1 MSRKADAFKKDIVFR
16 TIEWGFNKFSFTT
29 EELFLN
35 FNLNW
40 KDKQNAKS
48 LEGKW
53 LWENIF
59 TANQQDGGTQF
70 VGQETIFKCLTP
82 SSNICKDTAFCLT
95 TESKFKYIDF
105 LELEQA
111 RENAVSARNFAM
123 ISICIA
129 LAALIATV
137 VMPLYI

>member
-53 LWENIF
+53 L
-59 TANQQDGGTQF
+59 
-70 VGQETIFKCLTP
+70 
-82 SSNICKDTAFCLT
+82 
-95 TESKFKYIDF
+95 
-105 LELEQA
+105 
-111 RENAVSARNFAM
+111 
-123 ISICIA
+123 
-129 LAALIATV
+129 
-137 VMPLYI
+137 